1 MASGNEDSDKEVL
14 TMAEVQKR
22 ATDKDKCIMVI
33 DNRVYDITKFLDEVI
48 HTIIRNKMFILCKYE
63 FSIQEEKKFWKS
75 NMVKTQRMHSKM

>member
-22 ATDKDKCIMVI
+22 AIDKDKCIMVI

-48 HTIIRNKMFILCKYE
+48 HTIIRNKMFILYKYE
-63 FSIQEEKKFWKS
+63 FSILEEKKFWKS
-75 NMVKTQRMHSKM
+75 NMVKMQRMHLKM